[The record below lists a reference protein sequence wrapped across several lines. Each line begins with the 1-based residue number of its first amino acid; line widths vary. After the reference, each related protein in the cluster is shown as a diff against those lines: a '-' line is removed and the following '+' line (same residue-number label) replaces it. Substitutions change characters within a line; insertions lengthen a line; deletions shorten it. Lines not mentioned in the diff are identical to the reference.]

1 MKVTYYEERLV
12 EVEDELNRVKEDRRQ
27 ASVQVCHF
35 FLISFIELRP
45 VKLFNLY
52 HAGISVSTRVVI

>member
-27 ASVQVCHF
+27 ASVQVCNF
-35 FLISFIELRP
+35 FCPFIILKRLI
-45 VKLFNLY
+45 LFNLY
-52 HAGISVSTRVVI
+52 HAGISVSTKAGI

>member
-27 ASVQVCHF
+27 ASVQVCNF
-35 FLISFIELRP
+35 FLSFYYIK
-45 VKLFNLY
+45 VTD
-52 HAGISVSTRVVI
+52 SV

>member
-35 FLISFIELRP
+35 FLSFHCIKASDSL
-45 VKLFNLY
+45 
-52 HAGISVSTRVVI
+52 